1 MRDSPAEPLVSSG
14 KTVPAVGDRAPAFEA
29 EATSGKTVSSEQLR
43 GRAFVLYFYPR
54 DSTPGCTAESKDFRD
69 RHDEFARRGVTVF
82 GVSRDSLSSH
92 EKFRSKHGFP
102 FELLADSDGTLCD
115 LFGVIRPKNMF
126 GRLLSGIERST
137 FLIGPDGVLL
147 REWRKVRI
155 RGHVDEVL
163 EAVEALQ
170 GRV

>member
-1 MRDSPAEPLVSSG
+1 MA
-14 KTVPAVGDRAPAFEA
+14 VPAVGEQAPAFET

-43 GRAFVLYFYPR
+43 GRPFVLYFYPR
-54 DSTPGCTAESKDFRD
+54 DNTPGCTAESKAFRD
-69 RHDEFARRGVTVF
+69 RHAEFARRGVTVL

-92 EKFRSKHGFP
+92 EKFRSKYGFP
-102 FELLADSDGTLCD
+102 FDLLADSDETLCG
-115 LFGVIRPKNMF
+115 LFDVIRPKNMY
-126 GRLLSGIERST
+126 GRLIRGIERST

-163 EAVEALQ
+163 EAVEALE
-170 GRV
+170 GRD

>member
-1 MRDSPAEPLVSSG
+1 MA
-14 KTVPAVGDRAPAFEA
+14 VPAVGDQAPAFEA
-29 EATSGKTVSSEQLR
+29 EATSGRTVSSEQLR
-43 GRAFVLYFYPR
+43 GRPFVLYFYPR
-54 DSTPGCTAESKDFRD
+54 DNTPGCTAESKAFRD
-69 RHDEFARRGVTVF
+69 RHAEFARRGVTVL

-102 FELLADSDGTLCD
+102 FDLLADSDETLCG
-115 LFGVIRPKNMF
+115 LFDVIRPKNMY
-126 GRLLSGIERST
+126 GRLVRGIERST

-163 EAVEALQ
+163 EAVEVLEDQ
-170 GRV
+170 D